1 MLGVSMMQQC
11 PTKAWC
17 CLVLFQCQE
26 KVPDSGC
33 GVGLGAGEVEGVEV
47 LEGCVVRV
55 TRPVIE

>member
-1 MLGVSMMQQC
+1 MMQQC

-17 CLVLFQCQE
+17 CLVLSQCQE

-33 GVGLGAGEVEGVEV
+33 GVGLGAGEVEGVKV
-47 LEGCVVRV
+47 LEGYVVRV